1 MAIVLGKLTKV
12 EDLRTVWKHEA
23 SDFTRWLAESENMA
37 LLSETIGLDITTVQV
52 EDNVGDFNVDIYAI
66 DETSGKRIIIE
77 NQLEKTNHDHL
88 GKIITYASGKDA
100 NYIVWI
106 VKKARNEHRQAIDWL
121 NEHTDSELNFFLIE
135 MELWKIGNSDVAPK
149 FQIICQPNDWTKM
162 VKETYGTGET
172 TELKTKQG
180 EFWDDFN
187 TYCKQAKVDFSL
199 RKALPHHWYD
209 IAIGTSRAHVSLWL
223 NSKKKYISCNLYIGG
238 RDRDENKDLYS
249 YILANKD
256 EVERALGNN
265 IEWYLLENK
274 KASII
279 GINNSLDFNDEE
291 SWEQMFE
298 WFAETATKFKQ
309 VFYNLIQNY
318 EKRQE

>member
-1 MAIVLGKLTKV
+1 
-12 EDLRTVWKHEA
+12 
-23 SDFTRWLAESENMA
+23 MA

-88 GKIITYASGKDA
+88 GKIITYDSGKDA

-172 TELKTKQG
+172 TELKTKRSRRKLPLFPVMRDILIAHREWLG
-180 EFWDDFN
+180 EYSRSLGGLWQETGVVCPN
-187 TYCKQAKVDFSL
+187 TTGGLMDKAAPNKAVKKIVSAREDLPRGLHAHSL
-199 RKALPHHWYD
+199 RH
-209 IAIGTSRAHVSLWL
+209 SFVSLL
-223 NSKKKYISCNLYIGG
+223 IANGLDVVSVAALAGDTIEIISKHYAHS
-238 RDRDENKDLYS
+238 
-249 YILANKD
+249 
-256 EVERALGNN
+256 
-265 IEWYLLENK
+265 
-274 KASII
+274 
-279 GINNSLDFNDEE
+279 
-291 SWEQMFE
+291 
-298 WFAETATKFKQ
+298 FAERRAAAMDAVGASFASFGG
-309 VFYNLIQNY
+309 VAPPLPLIPSS
-318 EKRQE
+318 RG